1 MVKSEWNQILD
12 AGKKI
17 YGDFKM
23 GRDEHIELDALI
35 KLKSSRRLPDKKI
48 WDDDDECYITLD
60 GGENPDYKEPTPIIH
75 EWIMCHK
82 RAVELSNEIGKSSM
96 SQVRAD
102 LRNDML
108 EDKNK
113 KNALYRYIDKTPF
126 HPCVMI
132 NISPDWKGKIDPRNK
147 RYQQLLKHAIKLYLT
162 DCSRFTR
169 WRFCLESGGNGDFLH
184 AHIVAEINPDQ
195 YKSVMTQINKG
206 NYARS
211 LRKYWKSTCTEMGIE
226 GIGGILEGKYSI
238 QRIIIRNETMRDD
251 KLAYLH
257 EENKPTDHKNQY
269 DLNRVIG
276 DF

>member
-1 MVKSEWNQILD
+1 MVKSESNQILD

-23 GRDEHIELDALI
+23 GRDEHIELDQLI
-35 KLKSSRRLPDKKI
+35 RLKSSRRLPDKKI
-48 WDDDDECYITLD
+48 WDDDDECYHTIAQ
-60 GGENPDYKEPTPIIH
+60 GENPDYKEPTPIIA
-75 EWIMCHK
+75 EWYKCHK
-82 RAVELSNEIGKSSM
+82 DAVELADEIGRSSI
-96 SQVRAD
+96 SQIRAD

-113 KNALYRYIDKTPF
+113 KRALYRYIDKIPF

-132 NISPDWKGKIDPRNK
+132 NISPDWKGKIDPKNK
-147 RYQQLLKHAIKLYLT
+147 RYQQLLKATIKSYLT
-162 DCSRFTR
+162 ESSRYTR
-169 WRFCLESGGNGDFLH
+169 WRFCLESGGDGNFLH
-184 AHIVAEINPDQ
+184 AHIVAEINPDC
-195 YKSVMTQINKG
+195 YKTVMTQIDKG
-206 NYARS
+206 SHARS
-211 LRKYWKSTCTEMGIE
+211 LRKFWKSHCDQMGIA

-251 KLAYLH
+251 KLSYLH
-257 EENKPTDHKNQY
+257 EENKPADHKNAY